1 MYIDRFQGT
10 QHKRKAEQFFQQFQH
25 KQRKKSNANDSVSP
39 DNSGYLGSSKVLY
52 LSQLRQYTPLVG
64 LQYVEEYRSTERGD
78 PPLYLCTLKGC
89 KENNCVSN

>member
-25 KQRKKSNANDSVSP
+25 KQRKKSNANDSFS
-39 DNSGYLGSSKVLY
+39 DNSRYLGSSKVLY